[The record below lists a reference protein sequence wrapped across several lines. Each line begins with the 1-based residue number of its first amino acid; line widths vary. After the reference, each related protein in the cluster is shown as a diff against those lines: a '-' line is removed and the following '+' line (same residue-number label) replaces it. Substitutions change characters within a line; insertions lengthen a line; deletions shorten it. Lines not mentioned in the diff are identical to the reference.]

1 MLLKYLY
8 SGVTVVSS
16 NSYVRTYV
24 FFLLLEC
31 VDELFSTPKSLID
44 RQIQKAFGLNKFTGT
59 RYLFIKI
66 FELFQDLLLLN
77 LRTF

>member
-44 RQIQKAFGLNKFTGT
+44 RQKQKVFGLNKCTGT